1 MPALTSASHAASSQ
15 LLILFASAFM
25 ARLRLV
31 ASSSNLTRRWG
42 VPDLICGHFLIVL
55 LSCTSLLGE

>member
-15 LLILFASAFM
+15 LLILSASAFM
-25 ARLRLV
+25 ARFRPV
-31 ASSSNLTRRWG
+31 ASSSSLIRRWG
-42 VPDLICGHFLIVL
+42 VPGLICGHFLMVL